1 MSKLRR
7 YLEPGA
13 SYYVTS
19 VTNGREKIFLSPK
32 VCKLFIVTMEFYKY
46 YLDYKLYAFVVM
58 PDHFHAI
65 IEPGNEF
72 NISVIMNKIKGNFGN
87 KYNKM
92 VGRSGNV
99 WQSRFFDEGI
109 TDRKEF
115 ISKINYIHNN
125 PVRAGL
131 AQSPADYEFSSYN
144 YYQNKTVNYLI
155 DIPGI

>member
-1 MSKLRR
+1 
-7 YLEPGA
+7 
-13 SYYVTS
+13 
-19 VTNGREKIFLSPK
+19 
-32 VCKLFIVTMEFYKY
+32 
-46 YLDYKLYAFVVM
+46 
-58 PDHFHAI
+58 
-65 IEPGNEF
+65 
-72 NISVIMNKIKGNFGN
+72 MNKIKGNFGN

-109 TDRKEF
+109 TDRKEL